1 MRKRSADRRQGGPW
15 GHRHPPRQVRA
26 LAQRSVSRTVTL
38 PGLTSEKPFS
48 LCGGCGNRCTPGS
61 RAWRRL
67 PMIRASALLG
77 RAGRGKADPPGALA
91 SMPAQDERQGC
102 CAFFQ
107 GACSRTAPRT
117 PALPSGASRSIPVSR
132 RDLPRHRRPVIGR
145 RCDAL
150 QTHTP
155 TARNGAAGRARGVTR
170 PAPHACHEKRH
181 EQWRFFVGPERK
193 PLIGTCLTPRG
204 WGL

>member
-1 MRKRSADRRQGGPW
+1 MGTQTPAPPSPGVSATIRVTHGHTPRPHVRETILFVRRMRKPLYAGLKGVAAAADDK
-15 GHRHPPRQVRA
+15 
-26 LAQRSVSRTVTL
+26 SVS
-38 PGLTSEKPFS
+38 
-48 LCGGCGNRCTPGS
+48 
-61 RAWRRL
+61 
-67 PMIRASALLG
+67 ALG
-77 RAGRGKADPPGALA
+77 AGRPGKAAPPGALA

-117 PALPSGASRSIPVSR
+117 PALSSGASRSIPVSR

-145 RCDAL
+145 RCEAL
-150 QTHTP
+150 QTLTP
-155 TARNGAAGRARGVTR
+155 TARNGAAGRAMGVTR

-181 EQWRFFVGPERK
+181 EQGRFFVGPERK

-204 WGL
+204 RGQ